1 VAGRER
7 LRVTSSLA
15 IPLEELQWRASG
27 AGGPGGQHANTANTR
42 VEVRFDVAGS
52 PTLGPI
58 QRSRLL
64 ARLGPTVRVVV
75 SDERSQARNRQ
86 LALERLAARLAGA
99 LSVPSPRRPTRPT
112 AASVRRRLDDKRLE
126 SDRKR
131 RRRQD
136 RSPGPDEE

>member
-52 PTLGPI
+52 PSLGPV

-75 SDERSQARNRQ
+75 SEERSQARNRQ

-99 LSVPSPRRPTRPT
+99 LSVPRPRHATRPT
-112 AASVRRRLDDKRLE
+112 AASVRRRLDDKHLE
-126 SDRKR
+126 SVRKR